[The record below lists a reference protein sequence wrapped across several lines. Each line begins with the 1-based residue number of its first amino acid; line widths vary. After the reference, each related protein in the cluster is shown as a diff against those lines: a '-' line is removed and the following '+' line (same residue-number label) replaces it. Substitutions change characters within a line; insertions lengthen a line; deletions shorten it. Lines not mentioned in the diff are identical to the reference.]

1 MIRVNSRNAASSSG
15 VMAFLRNQYACSA
28 SILSSSS
35 RRVRVRASASVS
47 LLNLLIGQAS
57 SCSAAVLALW
67 AARRAPPSHE
77 AT

>member
-1 MIRVNSRNAASSSG
+1 MIRVNSRNAASSPA
-15 VMAFLRNQYACSA
+15 VRVLLRNQYACSA
-28 SILSSSS
+28 SILPSSS

-57 SCSAAVLALW
+57 SCPAAVLALW